1 MKDNLLEGHSGCK
14 LVLLKS
20 ENSDHIEGVRK
31 FSKDREYN
39 KRLKAQSLKQAKF
52 NSKEFLSPEVYNE
65 GKTKDIYYFDMK
77 YIRGTTLSSSIENLD
92 SSEIKSIAN
101 KVIILIK
108 ENRAYSKTLNQ
119 DVSECLVTKKLSNIK
134 KSLNSKKKNNLSGAF
149 NYLEDFQW
157 GSIKTSPCHGD
168 LTFENILIS
177 DQGIYLIDFLDTFI
191 ETWISDV
198 SKMLQDLIVGWSFRN
213 KIIMDEI
220 TEHEKIKMHL
230 FKDIFC
236 KNINNTI
243 NEQNFWEQVHAYLIL
258 DLLRI
263 FPYTDNEAIYKFI
276 EKAVL
281 KLTKEV
287 EKGKFYEYINNTM
300 RWPL

>member
-14 LVLLKS
+14 LLLLKS

-31 FSKDREYN
+31 LSKGREYN
-39 KRLKAQSLKQAKF
+39 ERLKAQSLKQATF

-65 GKTKDIYYFDMK
+65 GTIKDIYYFDMK
-77 YIRGTTLSSSIENLD
+77 YIRGTTLSSSIKNLD
-92 SSEIKSIAN
+92 SNEIELIAN
-101 KVIILIK
+101 KIIALIK
-108 ENRAYSKTLNQ
+108 ENRDSSETLNQ
-119 DVSECLVTKKLSNIK
+119 SDSELLVIKKLSNIE
-134 KSLNSKKKNNLSGAF
+134 KSLNSTKKNTLGETF
-149 NYLEDFQW
+149 NYLENYQW
-157 GSIKTSPCHGD
+157 DNLKNSPCHGD

-198 SKMLQDLIVGWSFRN
+198 SKMLQDLIVGWSFRKEIIAK
-213 KIIMDEI
+213 KIS
-220 TEHEKIKMHL
+220 EHEKIKMNL

-243 NEQNFWEQVHAYLIL
+243 NEQKFWEQVHAYLIL

-263 FPYTDNEAIYKFI
+263 IPYTDNEEIYQFI
-276 EKAVL
+276 EKAIL
-281 KLTKEV
+281 KLTTEV

-300 RWPL
+300 CWPI

>member
-14 LVLLKS
+14 LLLLKS

-31 FSKDREYN
+31 LSKGREYN
-39 KRLKAQSLKQAKF
+39 ERLKAQSLKQATF

-65 GKTKDIYYFDMK
+65 GTIKDIYYFDMK
-77 YIRGTTLSSSIENLD
+77 YIRGTTFSSSIKNLD
-92 SSEIKSIAN
+92 SNEIELIAN
-101 KVIILIK
+101 KIIALIK
-108 ENRAYSKTLNQ
+108 ENRDSSETLNQ
-119 DVSECLVTKKLSNIK
+119 SDSELLVIKKLSNIE
-134 KSLNSKKKNNLSGAF
+134 KSLNSTKKNTLGETF
-149 NYLEDFQW
+149 NYLENYQW
-157 GSIKTSPCHGD
+157 DNLKNSPCHGD

-198 SKMLQDLIVGWSFRN
+198 SKMLQDLIVGWSFRKEIIAK
-213 KIIMDEI
+213 KIS
-220 TEHEKIKMHL
+220 EHEKIKMNL

-243 NEQNFWEQVHAYLIL
+243 NEQKFWEQVHAYLIL

-263 FPYTDNEAIYKFI
+263 IPYTDNEEIYQFI
-276 EKAVL
+276 EKAIL
-281 KLTKEV
+281 KLTTEV
-287 EKGKFYEYINNTM
+287 EKGKFYEYINNNKTF
-300 RWPL
+300 

>member
-14 LVLLKS
+14 LLLLKS

-31 FSKDREYN
+31 LSKGREYN
-39 KRLKAQSLKQAKF
+39 ERLKAQSLKQATF

-65 GKTKDIYYFDMK
+65 GTIKDIYYFDMK
-77 YIRGTTLSSSIENLD
+77 YIRGTTLSSSIKNLD
-92 SSEIKSIAN
+92 SNEIELIAN
-101 KVIILIK
+101 KIIALIK
-108 ENRAYSKTLNQ
+108 ENRDSSETLNQ
-119 DVSECLVTKKLSNIK
+119 SDSELLVIKKLSNIE
-134 KSLNSKKKNNLSGAF
+134 KSLNSTKKNTLGETF
-149 NYLEDFQW
+149 NYLENYQW
-157 GSIKTSPCHGD
+157 DNLKNSPCHGD

-198 SKMLQDLIVGWSFRN
+198 SKMLQDLIVGWSFRKEIIAK
-213 KIIMDEI
+213 KIS
-220 TEHEKIKMHL
+220 EHEKIKMNL

-243 NEQNFWEQVHAYLIL
+243 NEQKFWEQVHAYLIL

-263 FPYTDNEAIYKFI
+263 IPYTDNEEIYQFI
-276 EKAVL
+276 EKAIL
-281 KLTKEV
+281 KLTTEV

-300 RWPL
+300 RWPI